1 MQPQKDNDIVLWQ
14 KLKEGNTDALGQL
27 YDLFIDELFSYGSQ
41 FSQDK
46 QTIMDAIHDLYLNL
60 FKYRK
65 NLADT
70 DNVKY
75 YLLRS
80 LKNQI
85 LKESKTKTVFV
96 PIDLLPGSTAY
107 KTSAFSH
114 EETLIKKE
122 NRNQISLR
130 LSNAVNNLSKK
141 QKQCIFLRFNEDRQ
155 YEEIA
160 EIMNVSVETSRT
172 IIYRAIKVLRSSL
185 SIFLLLYFIFL

>member
-1 MQPQKDNDIVLWQ
+1 MQPQKDTDIVLWQ
-14 KLKEGNTDALGQL
+14 KLKEGNTDALGHL
-27 YDLFIDELFSYGSQ
+27 YDMFIDELFSYGSQ

-46 QTIMDAIHDLYLNL
+46 QKIMDSIHDLFLNL
-60 FKYRK
+60 YKYRK
-65 NLADT
+65 NLART

-85 LKESKTKTVFV
+85 LKEPKSKSFFIYDTPFSDQVDSQY
-96 PIDLLPGSTAY
+96 ITASY
-107 KTSAFSH
+107 EDALI
-114 EETLIKKE
+114 ETE
-122 NRNQISLR
+122 FFDERASQ
-130 LSNAVNNLSKK
+130 LSGALNSLSKK

-160 EIMNVSVETSRT
+160 EIMNVSVQTSRT

-185 SIFLLLYFIFL
+185 TTFIFLNFIFL